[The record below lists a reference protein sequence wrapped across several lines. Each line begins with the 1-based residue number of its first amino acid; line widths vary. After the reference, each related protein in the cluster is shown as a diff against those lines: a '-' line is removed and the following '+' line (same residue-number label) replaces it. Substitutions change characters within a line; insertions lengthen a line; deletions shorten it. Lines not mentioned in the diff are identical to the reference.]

1 MALSPCTE
9 RSRAGTSGSWDLTYL
24 AKLQELPVMVDKGQD
39 FLKVK
44 VPLLALYSQV
54 IEGQVNY
61 IHPG

>member
-1 MALSPCTE
+1 M
-9 RSRAGTSGSWDLTYL
+9 YL

-39 FLKVK
+39 LLKVK

-54 IEGQVNY
+54 IESQVNY